1 MNIQE
6 LLDKIKSDPQ
16 NIQFKEIIGFV
27 DENYVFTPTKFTNG
41 ETTNEAGQNSGSCK
55 LFSFAKMHGLT
66 ESETLACFGEY
77 YRNDVLENPEGTDHQ
92 NIRNF
97 MKFGWEGVK
106 FEGEALRI

>member
-1 MNIQE
+1 MSIQE
-6 LLDKIKSDPQ
+6 LLEKIKSESQ
-16 NIQFKEIIGFV
+16 SLQFTEIIAFV
-27 DENYVFTPTKFTNG
+27 DENYDFTPTKFTNG

-77 YRNDVLENPEGTDHQ
+77 YRNDVLENPNGTDHQ

-106 FEGEALRI
+106 FEGEALGI

>member
-1 MNIQE
+1 MSIQE
-6 LLDKIKSDPQ
+6 LLEKIKSESQ
-16 NIQFKEIIGFV
+16 ILQFTEIIAFV

-77 YRNDVLENPEGTDHQ
+77 YRNDVLENPNGSDHQ

-106 FEGEALRI
+106 FEGEALGI

>member
-1 MNIQE
+1 MSIQE
-6 LLDKIKSDPQ
+6 LLEKIKSESQ
-16 NIQFKEIIGFV
+16 SLQFTEIIAFV

-77 YRNDVLENPEGTDHQ
+77 YRNDVLENPDGTDHQ

-106 FEGEALRI
+106 FEGEALGI

>member
-6 LLDKIKSDPQ
+6 LLDKIKSESQ
-16 NIQFKEIIGFV
+16 NLQFTEIIGFV
-27 DENYVFTPTKFTNG
+27 EENYVFTPTKFKNG
-41 ETTNEAGQNSGSCK
+41 ETTNEAGRNSGSCK

-106 FEGEALRI
+106 FEGEA